1 MASTDFL
8 ETKEEDI
15 SARFLVRYCGYLREE
30 IADLPEW
37 HPLHHELTWQLK
49 SLEKRVSYGPREI

>member
-1 MASTDFL
+1 MSLFL
-8 ETKEEDI
+8 EQSEEEI
-15 SARFLVRYCGYLREE
+15 AARFLDRYCGFLGRE

-49 SLEKRVSYGPREI
+49 SLKKQATQGPREF